1 MKVKT
6 SELID
11 LVLDWAVAKAVGINA
26 DISHDFGTN
35 HPCEIFDST
44 AAGKF
49 SPSSN
54 WSQCGPLVNEY
65 WIDLFQEGTDEN
77 FIWYAKTPHLMGE
90 SECGDTPQI
99 AICRAVVASLLGDEI
114 ELPEGLANG
123 LD

>member
-6 SELID
+6 SELRGD
-11 LVLDWAVAKAVGINA
+11 ALDWATAKAEGLRLAIIDSEAMNITA
-26 DISHDFGTN
+26 DGRVFHHVRFTEYWDI
-35 HPCEIFDST
+35 
-44 AAGKF
+44 
-49 SPSSN
+49 
-54 WSQCGPLVNEY
+54 CGPLIEKY
-65 WIDLFQEGTDEN
+65 WVDLFQEGTDDN

-90 SECGDTPQI
+90 SECGETPQI